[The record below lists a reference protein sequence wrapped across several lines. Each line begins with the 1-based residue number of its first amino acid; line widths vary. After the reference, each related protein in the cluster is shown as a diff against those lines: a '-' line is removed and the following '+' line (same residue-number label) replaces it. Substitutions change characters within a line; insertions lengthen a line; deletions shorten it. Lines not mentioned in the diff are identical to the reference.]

1 MPNEHPVG
9 GLSRFNV
16 FVLALSLRLETRVC
30 IGTIAKIALD
40 QENNHTESKNT
51 PDKARD
57 FLLRTSAKKYL
68 VESIT
73 RIHRKILYVH
83 SYFEIRE
90 RSLTIGG
97 GRVGIISKVRAQKC

>member
-9 GLSRFNV
+9 GLSRLNV
-16 FVLALSLRLETRVC
+16 LVLALSLRLETREC

-57 FLLRTSAKKYL
+57 FLLITPAKKYL

-73 RIHRKILYVH
+73 RIHR
-83 SYFEIRE
+83 
-90 RSLTIGG
+90 
-97 GRVGIISKVRAQKC
+97 